1 LTLDKVRAKIV
12 ESNVEILRRVNLTV
26 NRGEV
31 HGIMGKNG
39 SGKSI
44 FAKVLVGHP
53 NYEVTGGSVVFKG
66 QNLLEM
72 EPEERALEGLFMSFQ
87 SPVAI
92 PGVSNDQFLQV
103 IYPFIYFHCLIIN
116 S

>member
-1 LTLDKVRAKIV
+1 
-12 ESNVEILRRVNLTV
+12 
-26 NRGEV
+26 
-31 HGIMGKNG
+31 
-39 SGKSI
+39 
-44 FAKVLVGHP
+44 
-53 NYEVTGGSVVFKG
+53 
-66 QNLLEM
+66 M

-92 PGVSNDQFLQV
+92 PVVSNDQFLQV